1 MGTASGA
8 ITIGSLPASANPEG
22 INLLK
27 LDCGGKVGQ
36 SVIGPR
42 CGPLKMLALWR
53 WLLALARGPRPT
65 QGPLRWLWSACD
77 RPDMSMASLAS

>member
-42 CGPLKMLALWR
+42 CATT
-53 WLLALARGPRPT
+53 LLALAGP
-65 QGPLRWLWSACD
+65 S
-77 RPDMSMASLAS
+77 

>member
-42 CGPLKMLALWR
+42 CATTLLALALALALALWR
-53 WLLALARGPRPT
+53 WLLAEP
-65 QGPLRWLWSACD
+65 WL
-77 RPDMSMASLAS
+77 SLG

>member
-27 LDCGGKVGQ
+27 LDCVGKVGQ

-42 CGPLKMLALWR
+42 CA
-53 WLLALARGPRPT
+53 LALALVS
-65 QGPLRWLWSACD
+65 LRQ
-77 RPDMSMASLAS
+77 ASLRQARRVRG